1 MGGLELQDVTRR
13 CTTQVLVDFGD
24 YRPGTYLVQIIV
36 RRQALDRFAIEPSID
51 VFGDLFA
58 VVCWTLRSLLRCV
71 LTTKGV

>member
-36 RRQALDRFAIEPSID
+36 RRQALDRFVVESSID
-51 VFGDLFA
+51 VNGDLVA
-58 VVCWTLRSLLRCV
+58 LVSWTLRSLQRGV